1 MNSTSGRPYIDAH
14 AHIGETINRV
24 PPVGQTIEKYLARMA
39 ESGVHAAV
47 PCPAAGGPQ
56 ARGALDTR
64 AQNDAIAAACRTYPD
79 RFPIGLGIVEVRHQQ
94 AAADE
99 IARCMD
105 EAGLQG
111 LMIHPA
117 LSASSLGPELR
128 PALEVVDARGGMA
141 LLHVGGGGYEARA
154 AAHAKQ
160 FKRITFVMAHVSMRR
175 EHFPASVEHL
185 AGLENVWAD
194 FAQHPAVDDE
204 TWNLAAHVKHFG
216 AERLLFGSDAP
227 YYDWRIL
234 EKQIEGSGLDEATKD
249 RMAWR
254 NAEEL
259 IRRFKPEWGMSTLP
273 VETPAEWRDVELW
286 RTLPGQPA
294 RLA

>member
-1 MNSTSGRPYIDAH
+1 MSLTIGRPYIDAH

-39 ESGVHAAV
+39 ESGVCAAV

-64 AQNDAIAAACRTYPD
+64 EQNDTIAAACRRYAD

-111 LMIHPA
+111 LMIHPS
-117 LSASSLGPELR
+117 LSASALGPELR

-154 AAHAKQ
+154 ATHARQ
-160 FKRITFVMAHVSMRR
+160 FKRTTFVMAHISMRR
-175 EHFPASVEHL
+175 EHFPESVKHL
-185 AGLENVWAD
+185 AGLENVWVD
-194 FAQHPAVDDE
+194 FAQHPATDDE
-204 TWNLAAHVKHFG
+204 TWDLAAHVKHFG

-234 EKQIEGSGLDEATKD
+234 QKQIEASGLDEETKD
-249 RMAWR
+249 RIAWR
-254 NAEEL
+254 NAEAL
-259 IRRFKPEWGMSTLP
+259 IRRFKPEWGISTTAP
-273 VETPAEWRDVELW
+273 PKPSEWRDAELW
-286 RTLPGQPA
+286 RTLPGQAA